1 MIFRNSEHYAD
12 PTAGKAIENVMRENR
27 RLSARNRT
35 RTADG
40 VPSRAPHATSP
51 GPLRTEDSLSTIGPL
66 QLRMKDL
73 YNKEKWE
80 DLANAAIL
88 QQAEDYRVKRDELR
102 RIPRRQKSRREEI
115 EKEILEIEAFF
126 LSEWFCL
133 LTNADGAVILDR
145 LRKEVPDDSEE
156 IPAAGVSA

>member
-12 PTAGKAIENVMRENR
+12 PTAGKAIKNVLREEFLSEWRVKSGEVHPELGVKSGEWRSEKEN
-27 RLSARNRT
+27 
-35 RTADG
+35 
-40 VPSRAPHATSP
+40 
-51 GPLRTEDSLSTIGPL
+51 
-66 QLRMKDL
+66 
-73 YNKEKWE
+73 WE

-88 QQAEDYRVKRDELR
+88 QQAEDYRAKRDELR
-102 RIPRRQKSRREEI
+102 RIPKRQKSRREEI

-126 LSEWFCL
+126 LSDWFCL